1 MNARSL
7 AAALLVLA
15 LGMLVPLPA
24 QAGDRLL
31 GSTRLTKIE
40 NDTDVLVFRKCR
52 QNIQALQLRVHRG
65 QVEVERLWI
74 RYANGRRQE
83 LEVRER
89 IAKGG
94 RTRWIDVRGL
104 ERCIKVIGII
114 GDTELSADQA
124 RVEIWGR
131 GP

>member
-1 MNARSL
+1 MKAGTL
-7 AAALLVLA
+7 AAMLFALLAGTAVA
-15 LGMLVPLPA
+15 PPA
-24 QAGDRLL
+24 HAGDHLL
-31 GSTRLTKIE
+31 GSTRLTKVE
-40 NDTDVLVFRKCR
+40 NDKDVLVFGKCR
-52 QNIQALQLRVHRG
+52 RNIQALQLRVHRG

-74 RYANGRRQE
+74 RYANGRRDE

-89 IAKGG
+89 IEKGG

-104 ERCIKVIGII
+104 ERCIKVIGIV